1 MNPFYFSGP
10 EFLFFYIVFTVIVLG
25 GVVFWRRRAELP
37 AAPPKLDLSDPY
49 LIAYLRGGD
58 AEVLRVATVTL
69 IDRGLLKAEG
79 TRLYRAEHASP
90 NAVRRPVEQAL
101 LKKYASGGEAVWMF
115 EDDGLK
121 TACQEYERALKKVQL
136 LPDASVNQARLR
148 RLVVAALLLTGV
160 GFTKIFL
167 ALSQGR
173 TNVGFLIVLIVIAL
187 IVAAAL
193 SFPRLTES
201 GKAMIADVKSL
212 YSGLKDRAKT
222 LKPGGASIE
231 PMMLAAVF
239 GVGALHGEGFTYAN
253 RLFPRATQADSG
265 SSGGA
270 ACGSSCGSSCG
281 GGGGCGGCG
290 GCGG

>member
-1 MNPFYFSGP
+1 MNPFYLSGP
-10 EFLFFYIVFTVIVLG
+10 EFLFFYIVFAVIVLG

-37 AAPPKLDLSDPY
+37 ASRPKLDLSDPY

-121 TACQEYERALKKVQL
+121 TPCQEYERALKKVQL
-136 LPDASVNQARLR
+136 LPDASVNKARLR
-148 RLVVAALLLTGV
+148 RLVGAALLLTGV

>member
-1 MNPFYFSGP
+1 MNPFYLSGP
-10 EFLFFYIVFTVIVLG
+10 EFLFFYIVFAVIVLG

-37 AAPPKLDLSDPY
+37 ASPPKLDLSDPY

-69 IDRGLLKAEG
+69 IDRGLFKAEG

-101 LKKYASGGEAVWMF
+101 LKKYAISGEVVSMF

-121 TACQEYERALKKVQL
+121 TACMQYEKALQKVQL
-136 LPDASVNQARLR
+136 LPDASVNKARLR

-212 YSGLKDRAKT
+212 YGGLKDRAKT
-222 LKPGGASIE
+222 LKPGGAGIE

-253 RLFPRATQADSG
+253 RLFPRATRADSG